1 MSLSGARRAV
11 GHGLHGHREALLAE
25 ADAARA
31 GGLGQWPDGDRHLP
45 GLLAPGRPGG
55 GVRAVRPAL
64 AAVPDL
70 RDHALFVEPD
80 LGEDSFWCATAAA
93 CRSLRSAGCRWAAMA
108 YGQAMGRLPLVDSD
122 SDDADPLARQM
133 LQAVSAARGRSV
145 DPNVYRAVANHPQ
158 ALQAMVQFGTVVYF
172 QNTMSPAQRELAY
185 LTASVTNECHY

>member
-1 MSLSGARRAV
+1 
-11 GHGLHGHREALLAE
+11 
-25 ADAARA
+25 
-31 GGLGQWPDGDRHLP
+31 
-45 GLLAPGRPGG
+45 
-55 GVRAVRPAL
+55 
-64 AAVPDL
+64 
-70 RDHALFVEPD
+70 
-80 LGEDSFWCATAAA
+80 
-93 CRSLRSAGCRWAAMA
+93 MA
-108 YGQAMGRLPLVDSD
+108 YGQAIGRLPLVDSD